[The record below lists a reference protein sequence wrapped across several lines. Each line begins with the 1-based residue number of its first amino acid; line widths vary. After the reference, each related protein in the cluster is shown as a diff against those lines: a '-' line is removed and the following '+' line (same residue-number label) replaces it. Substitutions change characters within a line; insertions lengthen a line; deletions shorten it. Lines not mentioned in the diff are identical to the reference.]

1 MKKALHPAGIEPTT
15 SRVLLYRPVLN
26 CCATAAAPTN
36 ATWLSY
42 SASWKYVRSPQC
54 RASDCWPG
62 LEPGLLT
69 RTSGGGEG
77 WPSPGTRSWSWCW
90 STPRSSSRSCQLIRP
105 LRNNPANPLLALSV
119 ERFRL
124 RQAQVFIVV
133 IYRPNSST
141 FYYNFCLPPYATA
154 WREKDEMSLLWFK
167 PTWGRVALDW
177 DLWRKLSRLTYS
189 AAATKIIKYFQ
200 CLC

>member
-54 RASDCWPG
+54 RALDCWPG
-62 LEPGLLT
+62 YEPGLLT
-69 RTSGGGEG
+69 RTSGGGGG
-77 WPSPGTRSWSWCW
+77 WPSPGTRPWSWCW

-124 RQAQVFIVV
+124 RQAQCNHYSDLPAKILGCFTTIFAFHLTL
-133 IYRPNSST
+133 RREERKMK
-141 FYYNFCLPPYATA
+141 CLSCDSNP
-154 WREKDEMSLLWFK
+154 
-167 PTWGRVALDW
+167 RVALGW
-177 DLWRKLSRLTYS
+177 DLWRKLSRLIYS
-189 AAATKIIKYFQ
+189 AAATKIII
-200 CLC
+200 